1 MWCREES
8 LSSVLSVEMLDLPVS
23 DIQAQMQDEFG
34 SQKSK
39 MLKYGWGSV
48 KNSFSSRHCISVNVC
63 LLKFV

>member
-39 MLKYGWGSV
+39 MLK
-48 KNSFSSRHCISVNVC
+48 
-63 LLKFV
+63 